1 MPDSL
6 PYLRMMVR
14 ARCRRALLPPLQP
27 AAVGRAHA
35 EAGSPLPCGGPLT
48 VSHDCIQKDGQPLC
62 REYREVCFDQER
74 VISYDR

>member
-1 MPDSL
+1 
-6 PYLRMMVR
+6 MMVR

-74 VISYDR
+74 VVSYDR